1 MREFSETD
9 ARRIRRGEP
18 LMSAATIRSALW
30 EIVPAAIERD
40 GRPAKQLA
48 RDTGVTPRAIENV
61 TRRLNLPRADTLMA
75 LRRVLPELDAECR
88 RIETMRSDLD
98 PDMDRAAMELYRTAQ
113 RLLAERAEKVKI
125 REDANGGA

>member
-1 MREFSETD
+1 MSFGRKPAGAGSS
-9 ARRIRRGEP
+9 
-18 LMSAATIRSALW
+18 MSAVAIRAHLRYV
-30 EIVPAAIERD
+30 VPRVLRQD
-40 GRPAKQLA
+40 SRPVKVLA
-48 RDTGVTPRAIENV
+48 RLADVTERCIEGIRYEGRV
-61 TRRLNLPRADTLMA
+61 PGAATLIA
-75 LRRVLPELDAECR
+75 LRRVLPELDAEIR